1 VSIAGGHAAFQ
12 LTVTGT
18 GFPAVSTVRFGSTSL
33 ANTVVSATQLTANVP
48 ANLLLTPNDIHL
60 PRVVHV
66 TIAEHDVLG
75 VAFNS
80 VDFTIFH
87 ERDWHI
93 QNNIFTDQNLG
104 PSPPTRNLSV
114 QVDAG
119 GQVCRTADGTGSG
132 NTLQCRAFG
141 LQITNLDRADPPGYT
156 AGGVPRSDRF
166 NTNVFQIS
174 TDPRMP
180 AIDMTCQT
188 VGFVPSN
195 DTPIYWRLQIRHVLC
210 RHQPQGN
217 YRYIGACEV
226 LTDEWQGKSRAAVF
240 QLFRTPAAPQP
251 AAQPAAGQPATGQPA
266 APAADPDVDYDYNTN
281 DVGGPVM
288 GGNAILTVAAKP
300 PGCGVTL
307 LDYVHLRIIAAANP
321 NPGQADVLQFLGNK
335 LSGRDPNIDHMVRA
349 IFAHENNFKQFEDGA
364 QTQTHMHFVQK
375 HHQNVTNQ
383 PDCNVLFDWPDD
395 PAHYP
400 SVSFDWGVG
409 ISQFTK
415 TVGVT
420 VGRGPAWDWR
430 ENIIFGVNEFLGKL
444 HGHFQTLSTWREWAK
459 RSWKAYNGSG
469 PQATAYANALE
480 ALPDGQA
487 VVTTAIPA
495 TINEAAETAALTGL
509 PTRPAPPAW
518 PPPPLAP

>member
-1 VSIAGGHAAFQ
+1 MPHRGWNRQ
-12 LTVTGT
+12 WE
-18 GFPAVSTVRFGSTSL
+18 
-33 ANTVVSATQLTANVP
+33 
-48 ANLLLTPNDIHL
+48 
-60 PRVVHV
+60 HV
-66 TIAEHDVLG
+66 TVPRLRAANYQSRPGRSARLHRGRSAAVG
-75 VAFNS
+75 SFQHQRVP
-80 VDFTIFH
+80 
-87 ERDWHI
+87 
-93 QNNIFTDQNLG
+93 DQ
-104 PSPPTRNLSV
+104 
-114 QVDAG
+114 
-119 GQVCRTADGTGSG
+119 
-132 NTLQCRAFG
+132 
-141 LQITNLDRADPPGYT
+141 T

-300 PGCGVTL
+300 PGYGVTL

-335 LSGRDPNIDHMVRA
+335 LSGRDPNIDHMV
-349 IFAHENNFKQFEDGA
+349 
-364 QTQTHMHFVQK
+364 T
-375 HHQNVTNQ
+375 
-383 PDCNVLFDWPDD
+383 
-395 PAHYP
+395 
-400 SVSFDWGVG
+400 
-409 ISQFTK
+409 
-415 TVGVT
+415 
-420 VGRGPAWDWR
+420 
-430 ENIIFGVNEFLGKL
+430 
-444 HGHFQTLSTWREWAK
+444 
-459 RSWKAYNGSG
+459 
-469 PQATAYANALE
+469 
-480 ALPDGQA
+480 
-487 VVTTAIPA
+487 
-495 TINEAAETAALTGL
+495 
-509 PTRPAPPAW
+509 
-518 PPPPLAP
+518 